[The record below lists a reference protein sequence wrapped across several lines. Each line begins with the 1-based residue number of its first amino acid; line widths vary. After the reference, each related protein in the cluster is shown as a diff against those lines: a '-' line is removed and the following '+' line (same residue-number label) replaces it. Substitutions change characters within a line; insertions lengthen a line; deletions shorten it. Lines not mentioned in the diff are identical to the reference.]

1 MRKWCEAAM
10 SEMSA
15 RKKLTEAIG
24 MAMVASTG
32 RRFEGGVDPEGKPW
46 EPSSGPGQTL
56 IQGGH
61 LRDSVT
67 YEASSEQVVWGSNRK
82 YAAIH
87 QHGGEIVPK
96 TAKKL
101 MFKVGGKTAAAD
113 RVTIPQRAYL
123 GVNEEDREEVEA
135 LMKDFLEQALGGG
148 KS

>member
-1 MRKWCEAAM
+1 M
-10 SEMSA
+10 SEMA
-15 RKKLTEAIG
+15 AKKELAEAIG
-24 MAMVASTG
+24 MAMVAATG

-46 EPSSGPGQTL
+46 KPSSGPGQTL

-87 QHGGEIVPK
+87 QYGGEIVPK

-101 MFKVGGKTAAAD
+101 MFRVGGKTAAVD
-113 RVTIPQRAYL
+113 KVTIPQRAYL
-123 GVNEEDREEVEA
+123 GENAEDREEVEA
-135 LMKDFLEQALGGG
+135 LMEDFLKRALTGR